1 MTEHAPQTERHTEYL
16 ADNGRERRTADAH
29 LRERTDTEDH
39 QRIKDDVDDR
49 TGQALTHRDDHVAA
63 GLLDLLAHHRD
74 HNKNT
79 HADRKVRILD
89 SERRNRL
96 TCAERTDKY
105 TGQSPSEDEERDAA
119 DNRQCYTV
127 LCRRVRVL
135 LAPLAQTACDQRVYA
150 DTSADTDRHDQHLQR
165 IYERNRRQR
174 ILRILGHE
182 DTVYDVVQR
191 VDDHG
196 DHRRQCHRKDQ
207 RTHFRGAHFILL
219 FQKFQPPNVKGSR
232 VRIPNAAPYSLSYI

>member
-1 MTEHAPQTERHTEYL
+1 M
-16 ADNGRERRTADAH
+16 
-29 LRERTDTEDH
+29 
-39 QRIKDDVDDR
+39 
-49 TGQALTHRDDHVAA
+49 
-63 GLLDLLAHHRD
+63 
-74 HNKNT
+74 
-79 HADRKVRILD
+79 RILD
-89 SERRNRL
+89 SVSRNRL
-96 TCAERTDKY
+96 ARTECADEY
-105 TGQSPSEDEERDAA
+105 TRKSPAEDEECDAA
-119 DNRQCYTV
+119 NNRQRNAV

-135 LAPLAQTACDQRVYA
+135 LALFAQTACDQRVYA